1 MLEGIIW
8 AVSAGIMLG
17 LYALPE
23 KFTRN
28 FSYENTWSL
37 FFVITM
43 FIVPYIAAVLLLNGL
58 QIFGMISSSVL
69 VKMGIASLLWGI
81 GVVLWGKAISHIGLS
96 LGFSIFIGTLIFIGS
111 LIPWF
116 IDASGNFQINL
127 PDNNILFTI
136 LAGLS
141 IVLIGVVFNGRA
153 GLIREADES
162 DIKKEIPS
170 STKNSMLSGILIA
183 VVGGVL
189 ATAFSY
195 SNAIGKEPFILA
207 AQELGL
213 AEWKASIGVMNVIYV
228 SGGIAA
234 IIYYAVALT
243 SNKAWGL
250 FKTKSLGKNVG
261 FIIIMSI
268 LNFTAS
274 VTFSYAASE
283 LGPDAGKTV
292 GYAIFNAMS
301 VLTATLSGL
310 IVGEWKQASSSARK
324 NLYIGL
330 ISMVLG
336 IIIVSIGNGL
346 GA

>member
-153 GLIREADES
+153 GLIREADQS
-162 DIKKEIPS
+162 DLKNENPS
-170 STKNSMLSGILIA
+170 SAKGSMLSGILIA

-207 AQELGL
+207 AQEL
-213 AEWKASIGVMNVIYV
+213 
-228 SGGIAA
+228 
-234 IIYYAVALT
+234 
-243 SNKAWGL
+243 
-250 FKTKSLGKNVG
+250 SL
-261 FIIIMSI
+261 IHI
-268 LNFTAS
+268 
-274 VTFSYAASE
+274 
-283 LGPDAGKTV
+283 
-292 GYAIFNAMS
+292 
-301 VLTATLSGL
+301 
-310 IVGEWKQASSSARK
+310 
-324 NLYIGL
+324 
-330 ISMVLG
+330 
-336 IIIVSIGNGL
+336 
-346 GA
+346 

>member
-58 QIFGMISSSVL
+58 EIFGMISSSVL

-153 GLIREADES
+153 GLIREADQS
-162 DIKKEIPS
+162 DLKK
-170 STKNSMLSGILIA
+170 
-183 VVGGVL
+183 
-189 ATAFSY
+189 
-195 SNAIGKEPFILA
+195 GK
-207 AQELGL
+207 
-213 AEWKASIGVMNVIYV
+213 SI
-228 SGGIAA
+228 
-234 IIYYAVALT
+234 
-243 SNKAWGL
+243 
-250 FKTKSLGKNVG
+250 
-261 FIIIMSI
+261 
-268 LNFTAS
+268 
-274 VTFSYAASE
+274 
-283 LGPDAGKTV
+283 
-292 GYAIFNAMS
+292 
-301 VLTATLSGL
+301 
-310 IVGEWKQASSSARK
+310 
-324 NLYIGL
+324 
-330 ISMVLG
+330 
-336 IIIVSIGNGL
+336 
-346 GA
+346 